1 MFGLAL
7 FDELASGMGSVATP
21 DIERSFSASHAI
33 ATAMLFLVP
42 GIVALCVEPW
52 IFVAADR
59 RPRRWFIRGGVI
71 GMAVAGGVAAFA
83 RSPIVVAAS
92 QALLWVAIGTA
103 SGLAQATLVD
113 QAEHRAR
120 TLARWTLLSTLG
132 DVCAPALLLACG
144 GWRAGYG
151 VTACV
156 LAAWAI
162 ALCCVRIDGIGGEP
176 DDDERASLWEALRDR
191 ELLAWL
197 LACALCDL
205 LDEIL
210 IVLASLHVRDDFG
223 GSVFAQTVV
232 VVLFV
237 AGGFIGLVV
246 LDRALIR
253 QSERRVLIATA
264 ILCAASYGAW
274 ILAPSLLW
282 CAVLIVPVG
291 MFAAPLYP
299 LASARAYALRS
310 SGLVLA
316 ASHVF
321 TPLGLALPFLLG
333 AAADRWGLP
342 TALGVILTAPI
353 SICILAIRQRKAR

>member
-1 MFGLAL
+1 
-7 FDELASGMGSVATP
+7 MGSVSTP
-21 DIERSFSASHAI
+21 DLERSFGASHAL

-83 RSPIVVAAS
+83 QSPIVVAAS
-92 QALLWVAIGTA
+92 QALLWVAIGSA

-132 DVCAPALLLACG
+132 DVCAPVVLLACG

-162 ALCCVRIDGIGGEP
+162 ALCCVPIDGVGSG
-176 DDDERASLWEALRDR
+176 DDGDERASLWDALRDR

-223 GSVFAQTVV
+223 GSLFAQTVV

-237 AGGFIGLVV
+237 AGGFIGLVILERV
-246 LDRALIR
+246 LIT
-253 QSERRVLIATA
+253 QPERRVLIIASL
-264 ILCAASYGAW
+264 LCAASYGTW
-274 ILAPSLLW
+274 MLAPSLIG
-282 CAVLIVPVG
+282 CAILIVPVG
-291 MFAAPLYP
+291 VFASTLYP
-299 LASARAYALRS
+299 LASAQAYALRS

-321 TPLGLALPFLLG
+321 TPIGLALPFLLG

-342 TALGVILTAPI
+342 AALGMILTAPI
-353 SICILAIRQRKAR
+353 SICMLAIRQRKAR